1 MGGTCPEI
9 RMLFTPKPDIS
20 GVESQIGKTKTFFAF
35 WLCLLSMGTR
45 KIQKYITSSSY
56 VTCRR
61 HIKEHLSCVYH
72 TEPQQKPSLFLESVF
87 FKNIL
92 FPVCPAAVLWCS
104 GSHIY
109 GVSEGQWGLLPGS
122 ARCLCRRVNSQ
133 TRHRSDA
140 LEPQEG
146 PRKVGR
152 TGTPPRTSD
161 NSAWMG

>member
-1 MGGTCPEI
+1 
-9 RMLFTPKPDIS
+9 MLFALNPRINRRARQNRNVSCVSDRRLVST
-20 GVESQIGKTKTFFAF
+20 
-35 WLCLLSMGTR
+35 GTR
-45 KIQKYITSSSY
+45 KTRKRPLGRRWVTWRRLAVRVYRAEPPQKA
-56 VTCRR
+56 
-61 HIKEHLSCVYH
+61 
-72 TEPQQKPSLFLESVF
+72 SVF
-87 FKNIL
+87 SRGVVNNIL
-92 FPVCPAAVLWCS
+92 SPVCPAAVLWCS

-122 ARCLCRRVNSQ
+122 ARRRLCRRVNGP

-146 PRKVGR
+146 PRNVGR